1 MVREGRYAAIDI
13 GTVTCRMLVADVS
26 KAADGLPVVEPV
38 LKEYAVTNLGEGVDA
53 THRLSHAALAR
64 VAEAVDGFAAK
75 LREFDTH
82 GNLMEN
88 TLVMATS
95 ASRDA
100 ENSADFAALMEER
113 GFRLNVISGSTE
125 AMMSFMG
132 ASSAFAGEC
141 VAVVDVGGGSTEV
154 SMGVAGEEPSFS
166 HSFDVGC
173 RRVTERFWDRYPPS
187 AEALASAR
195 EWVREQFEP
204 VLGGRLQNGV
214 GEPGEGSENPSETQK
229 RPEGPHIKARE
240 WSARAAGEQRSADS
254 VEPAPGSPTN
264 APFRMLAVAGTAT
277 SAVSIRERMRVYDSA
292 RVHGAVVTAADLSG
306 TCDALAAMTLDEL
319 QRVVGLDPRRAPV
332 IVAGMVILQE
342 VMSALGSS
350 SFTASE
356 SDILEGMI
364 MYNAMA
370 GHAGN

>member
-26 KAADGLPVVEPV
+26 AAADGSPAIEPLV
-38 LKEYAVTNLGEGVDA
+38 KEYAVTNLGEGVDA
-53 THRLSHAALAR
+53 THRLSQAALAR
-64 VAEAVDGFAAK
+64 VAEAVDGFAEK
-75 LREFDTH
+75 LHQLDVRGD
-82 GNLMEN
+82 LVEN

-100 ENSADFAALMEER
+100 ENSDEFASLMEER
-113 GFRLNVISGSTE
+113 GFKLNVISGGTE

-132 ASSAFAGEC
+132 ASSAFAGEN
-141 VAVVDVGGGSTEV
+141 VAVVDVGGGSTEM
-154 SMGVAGEEPSFS
+154 SIGVAGDEPTFS

-173 RRVTERFWDRYPPS
+173 RRVTERFWDGYPPS
-187 AEALASAR
+187 VEALAAAR
-195 EWVREQFEP
+195 EWIRGQFATTP
-204 VLGGRLQNGV
+204 SS
-214 GEPGEGSENPSETQK
+214 GSQ
-229 RPEGPHIKARE
+229 
-240 WSARAAGEQRSADS
+240 AD
-254 VEPAPGSPTN
+254 

-277 SAVSIRERMRVYDSA
+277 SAVSIRERMQVYDSA
-292 RVHGAVVTAADLSG
+292 RVHGAVVTAAELRAV
-306 TCDALAAMTLDEL
+306 CDALASMTLDEL
-319 QRVVGLDPRRAPV
+319 QHVVGLDPRRAPV

-342 VMSALGSS
+342 AMSALGQS

>member
-26 KAADGLPVVEPV
+26 KGADGSPSIAPV

-53 THRLSHAALAR
+53 THRLSQAALDR
-64 VAEAVDGFAAK
+64 VAEAVDGFASK
-75 LREFDTH
+75 LHELDIH

-100 ENSADFAALMEER
+100 ENSGEFVSLMEDR

-125 AMMSFMG
+125 AMMSFTG
-132 ASSAFAGEC
+132 ASSAFAGER

-154 SMGVAGEEPSFS
+154 SIGIAGEAPAFS

-173 RRVTERFWDRYPPS
+173 RRVTERFWDGYPPS
-187 AEALASAR
+187 AQALASAR
-195 EWVREQFEP
+195 EWIRDQI
-204 VLGGRLQNGV
+204 
-214 GEPGEGSENPSETQK
+214 EGILDEGTCMSAPDPS
-229 RPEGPHIKARE
+229 
-240 WSARAAGEQRSADS
+240 
-254 VEPAPGSPTN
+254 
-264 APFRMLAVAGTAT
+264 FRMVAVAGTAT
-277 SAVSIRERMRVYDSA
+277 SAVSIRERMEVYDSK
-292 RVHGAVVTAADLSG
+292 RVHGSVMTMGDLRKIRESL
-306 TCDALAAMTLDEL
+306 TAMTLDEL
-319 QRVVGLDPRRAPV
+319 QHVVGLDPRRAPV
-332 IVAGMVILQE
+332 IAAGMVILEE
-342 VMSALGSS
+342 VMSALGVDC
-350 SFTASE
+350 FTASE

-370 GHAGN
+370 GHTGN

>member
-1 MVREGRYAAIDI
+1 MVREGRYAAIDV

-26 KAADGLPVVEPV
+26 AAADGSPLVEPL

-53 THRLSHAALAR
+53 THRLSQAALAR
-64 VAEAVDGFAAK
+64 VAEAIDGFATK
-75 LREFDTH
+75 IRELDVR
-82 GNLMEN
+82 GDLMEN

-100 ENSADFAALMEER
+100 DNSGEFAALMEER
-113 GFRLNVISGSTE
+113 GFKLNVISGGTE

-132 ASSAFAGEC
+132 ASSAFAGEN

-154 SMGVAGEEPSFS
+154 SVGVAGEEPTFS

-173 RRVTERFWDRYPPS
+173 RRVTERFWDGYPPS
-187 AEALASAR
+187 SEALATAR
-195 EWVREQFEP
+195 GWIREQFATIA
-204 VLGGRLQNGV
+204 V
-214 GEPGEGSENPSETQK
+214 
-229 RPEGPHIKARE
+229 
-240 WSARAAGEQRSADS
+240 AADG
-254 VEPAPGSPTN
+254 
-264 APFRMLAVAGTAT
+264 PFRMLAVAGTAT
-277 SAVSIRERMRVYDSA
+277 SAVSIRERMQVYDSA
-292 RVHGAVVTAADLSG
+292 RVHGSVVTAAELRAI
-306 TCDALAAMTLDEL
+306 CEALASMTLDEL
-319 QRVVGLDPRRAPV
+319 QHVVGLDPRRAPV
-332 IVAGMVILQE
+332 IVAGMAILQE
-342 VMSALGSS
+342 AMSALGQG

>member
-26 KAADGLPVVEPV
+26 AAADGSPLVEPL

-53 THRLSHAALAR
+53 THRLSQAALAR
-64 VAEAVDGFAAK
+64 VAEAIDGFATK
-75 LREFDTH
+75 IRELDVR
-82 GNLMEN
+82 GDLMEN

-100 ENSADFAALMEER
+100 DNSGEFAALMEER
-113 GFRLNVISGSTE
+113 GFKLNVISGGTE

-132 ASSAFAGEC
+132 ASSAFAGEN

-154 SMGVAGEEPSFS
+154 SVGVAGEEPTFS

-173 RRVTERFWDRYPPS
+173 RRVTERFWDGYPPS
-187 AEALASAR
+187 SEALAIAR
-195 EWVREQFEP
+195 GWIREQFATIA
-204 VLGGRLQNGV
+204 V
-214 GEPGEGSENPSETQK
+214 
-229 RPEGPHIKARE
+229 
-240 WSARAAGEQRSADS
+240 AADG
-254 VEPAPGSPTN
+254 
-264 APFRMLAVAGTAT
+264 PFRMLAVAGTAT
-277 SAVSIRERMRVYDSA
+277 SAVSIRERMQVYDSA
-292 RVHGAVVTAADLSG
+292 RVHGSVVTAAELREI
-306 TCDALAAMTLDEL
+306 CDALASMTLDEL
-319 QRVVGLDPRRAPV
+319 QHVVGLDPRRAPV
-332 IVAGMVILQE
+332 IVAGMVILEE
-342 VMSALGSS
+342 VMSALGVD

-370 GHAGN
+370 GHTGN

>member
-1 MVREGRYAAIDI
+1 MVREGRYAAIDV

-26 KAADGLPVVEPV
+26 AAADGSPLVEPL

-53 THRLSHAALAR
+53 THHLSQAALAR
-64 VAEAVDGFAAK
+64 VAEAIDGFAAK
-75 LREFDTH
+75 LRELDVR
-82 GNLMEN
+82 GDLMEN

-100 ENSADFAALMEER
+100 DNSGEFAALMEER
-113 GFRLNVISGSTE
+113 GFRLNVISGGTE

-132 ASSAFAGEC
+132 ASSAFAGEN

-154 SMGVAGEEPSFS
+154 SVGVAGEEPTFS

-173 RRVTERFWDRYPPS
+173 RRVTERFWDGYPPS
-187 AEALASAR
+187 AEALHAAR
-195 EWVREQFEP
+195 GWIREQFATIA
-204 VLGGRLQNGV
+204 VA
-214 GEPGEGSENPSETQK
+214 T
-229 RPEGPHIKARE
+229 
-240 WSARAAGEQRSADS
+240 D
-254 VEPAPGSPTN
+254 

-277 SAVSIRERMRVYDSA
+277 SAVSIRERMAVYDSA
-292 RVHGAVVTAADLSG
+292 RVHGSVVTGVELRAI
-306 TCDALAAMTLDEL
+306 CDALASMTLDEL
-319 QRVVGLDPRRAPV
+319 QHVVGLDPRRAPV
-332 IVAGMVILQE
+332 IVAGMAILQE
-342 VMSALGSS
+342 AMSALGQG

>member
-26 KAADGLPVVEPV
+26 AAADGSPLVEPL

-53 THRLSHAALAR
+53 THRLSQAALAR
-64 VAEAVDGFAAK
+64 VAEAIDGFATK
-75 LREFDTH
+75 IRELDVR
-82 GNLMEN
+82 GDLMEN

-100 ENSADFAALMEER
+100 DNSGEFAALMEER
-113 GFRLNVISGSTE
+113 GFKLNVISGGTE

-132 ASSAFAGEC
+132 ASSAFAGEN

-154 SMGVAGEEPSFS
+154 SLGVAGEEPSFS

-173 RRVTERFWDRYPPS
+173 RRVTERFWDGYPPS
-187 AEALASAR
+187 SEAFATAR
-195 EWVREQFEP
+195 EWIREQFATIA
-204 VLGGRLQNGV
+204 V
-214 GEPGEGSENPSETQK
+214 
-229 RPEGPHIKARE
+229 
-240 WSARAAGEQRSADS
+240 AADG
-254 VEPAPGSPTN
+254 
-264 APFRMLAVAGTAT
+264 PFRMLAVAGTAT
-277 SAVSIRERMRVYDSA
+277 SAVSIRDCMQVYDSE
-292 RVHGAVVTAADLSG
+292 RVHGSVVTVDDLRRIRESL
-306 TCDALAAMTLDEL
+306 TAMTMEQL
-319 QRVVGLDPRRAPV
+319 QHVVGLDPRRAPV
-332 IVAGMVILQE
+332 IAAGMVILEE
-342 VMSALGSS
+342 VMSALGVD

-370 GHAGN
+370 GHTGN

>member
-26 KAADGLPVVEPV
+26 KGADGSPCIVPIV
-38 LKEYAVTNLGEGVDA
+38 KEYAVTNLGEGVDA
-53 THRLSHAALAR
+53 THRLLPAALAR

-75 LREFDTH
+75 LRELDVR
-82 GNLMEN
+82 GDLMEN

-100 ENSADFAALMEER
+100 DNSGEFAALMEER
-113 GFRLNVISGSTE
+113 GFRLNVISGGTE

-132 ASSAFAGEC
+132 ASSAFAGEN
-141 VAVVDVGGGSTEV
+141 VVVVDVGGGSTEV
-154 SMGVAGEEPSFS
+154 SVGVAGEEPTFS

-173 RRVTERFWDRYPPS
+173 RRVTERFWDGYPPS
-187 AEALASAR
+187 AEALHAAR
-195 EWVREQFEP
+195 GWIREQFATIA
-204 VLGGRLQNGV
+204 VA
-214 GEPGEGSENPSETQK
+214 T
-229 RPEGPHIKARE
+229 
-240 WSARAAGEQRSADS
+240 D
-254 VEPAPGSPTN
+254 

-292 RVHGAVVTAADLSG
+292 RVHGAVVTADDLRRI
-306 TCDALAAMTLDEL
+306 CDSLAAMTLDEL
-319 QRVVGLDPRRAPV
+319 QHVVGLDPRRAPV
-332 IVAGMVILQE
+332 IVAGMAILQE
-342 VMSALGSS
+342 AMSALGQG